1 MKPAMKPVVTS
12 LSSARKRCS
21 GFAMP
26 TAIFLVV
33 ILAGLGSFMMNFSTN
48 ANITSMQDVQGTRV
62 YWAARSGVQWA
73 VSSILYA
80 GNCTGSPT
88 SLSDPTLTGFAL
100 NINCTSDAHDENG
113 VTRTIWHVTAK
124 ANSTGAAGSLGYVER
139 QLSATVER

>member
-1 MKPAMKPVVTS
+1 MKTAFTNNAV
-12 LSSARKRCS
+12 ARKWCK

-33 ILAGLGSFMMNFSTN
+33 IMAALGSFMVNFSTN

-80 GNCTGSPT
+80 GNCNTPPAALEGF
-88 SLSDPTLTGFAL
+88 TLVIA
-100 NINCTSDAHDENG
+100 CASDAHDENG
-113 VTRTIWHVTAK
+113 LPRTIWRITVNAH
-124 ANSTGAAGSLGYVER
+124 SPGAAGSLGYIER
-139 QLSATVER
+139 QLSAVVER